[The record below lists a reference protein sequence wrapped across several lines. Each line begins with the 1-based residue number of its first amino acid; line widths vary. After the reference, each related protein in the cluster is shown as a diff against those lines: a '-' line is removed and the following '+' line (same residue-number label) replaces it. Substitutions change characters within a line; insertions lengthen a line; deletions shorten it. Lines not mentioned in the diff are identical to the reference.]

1 MMQKLTK
8 IYRKDY
14 RGEDVIIDR
23 IYKNSEWNPRAEFVP
38 KTFNFIPEQPRAVV
52 IGNGTS
58 RLDFDLRMFLEYRE
72 GNFQNWKPASIK
84 RTFYTYGCNAIF
96 RDYVTD
102 FIAITGEGLLDEFVS
117 TVQRQEVIA
126 YANNQFLYKHPSK
139 FSLIPQNPNL
149 NSGAIASYLAAF
161 DGHSQIYMLGF
172 DGNDTPNYNY
182 NVYANTSYYPTL
194 YENVQEDFW
203 VKSLSTI
210 MKVYNDT
217 EFVRVMP
224 TSSSRIPEPWKY
236 FTNFRQ
242 VNFNQFASEIGL

>member
-1 MMQKLTK
+1 MQKLTK

-14 RGEDVIIDR
+14 RGEDVVVDR
-23 IYKNSEWNPRAEFVP
+23 IYKNSTWNPRSEFVP
-38 KTFNFIPEQPRAVV
+38 KAFNFTPEQPRAVV
-52 IGNGTS
+52 IGNGIS

-72 GNFQNWKPASIK
+72 GNFQNWKPASIRRK
-84 RTFYTYGCNAIF
+84 FYTYGCNAIF

-102 FIAITGEGLLDEFVS
+102 FIAITVEGLLDEFVS

-139 FSLIPQNPNL
+139 FSLIPQNLNL